1 MSDNTVPNNT
11 TTDSTAPD
19 NADLGNSAP
28 RDAALSNTVPRNTT
42 PSGHEPLRASDSERD
57 TALHLLAAH
66 YADGRL
72 ERAEFDERADAAL
85 AARTRDQLRVL
96 FADLPGPRPVPMPAS
111 AITAASALD
120 PRQATGAAPYARRGG
135 VIAPGAPPILRILV
149 PLLLVFTVLG
159 ALHGAPP
166 IPLIPLL
173 FILTR
178 RNRRWNREAR
188 PWT

>member
-1 MSDNTVPNNT
+1 MSDDTVPTNTVPT
-11 TTDSTAPD
+11 
-19 NADLGNSAP
+19 
-28 RDAALSNTVPRNTT
+28 NTVPTDSAPTNTAAT
-42 PSGHEPLRASDSERD
+42 NTAPGNAALNGDEPLRASDAERD

-85 AARTRDQLRVL
+85 VARTRDQLRML
-96 FADLPGPRPVPMPAS
+96 FADLPGPRPVPVPAS
-111 AITAASALD
+111 TTTAAAALD
-120 PRQATGAAPYARRGG
+120 PRQAAGVPAYARRSG

-178 RNRRWNREAR
+178 RQRRWNREAR

>member
-1 MSDNTVPNNT
+1 MSDNTVPTN
-11 TTDSTAPD
+11 TAPI
-19 NADLGNSAP
+19 NIVPANTAATNTAPTSAASGN
-28 RDAALSNTVPRNTT
+28 AALT
-42 PSGHEPLRASDSERD
+42 GDEPLRASDAERD

-96 FADLPGPRPVPMPAS
+96 FADLPGPRPVPVPAS
-111 AITAASALD
+111 TTTVTSTLD
-120 PRQATGAAPYARRGG
+120 PRQAAAAYARRRAA
-135 VIAPGAPPILRILV
+135 IAPGAPPILRILV

-178 RNRRWNREAR
+178 RHRRWNREAR